1 MRCCLCELRINR
13 LHVNDILYLFLF
25 VHSELSEFYSHF
37 RTFWNT
43 SGMQELFFAFNTT
56 LTYGKYDSSRILQEV
71 LHLFGTRQSL
81 SAVGTMKYIYYCK
94 NYVEFTQMKSL
105 FVITPKFPLIRVYVV
120 LVQDHE
126 SHGPKV
132 MQNYWPS

>member
-71 LHLFGTRQSL
+71 PYCTSL
-81 SAVGTMKYIYYCK
+81 EHGSPSVGTMKYTT
-94 NYVEFTQMKSL
+94 VRTM
-105 FVITPKFPLIRVYVV
+105 
-120 LVQDHE
+120 
-126 SHGPKV
+126 
-132 MQNYWPS
+132 